1 MTKAMTKKKV
11 TKLPPKKAVEAVQR
25 ATAPQQPVISNEQ
38 YQLSVMTDRC
48 KTLEQQLIR
57 VAQELGRMKEKYE
70 PKGKEAKAD
79 AKK

>member
-1 MTKAMTKKKV
+1 MAVKKAATKKQQAQPVKQTV
-11 TKLPPKKAVEAVQR
+11 
-25 ATAPQQPVISNEQ
+25 PQQVISNEA